1 MLELLFAA
9 LVIVVRDQAHKGVII
24 GEFDNGVAG
33 VNGKAVV
40 SEEGAWGV
48 PCIHNVIVFHL
59 DILGSVAEEA
69 LYPGAQFRQ

>member
-40 SEEGAWGV
+40 SEEGA
-48 PCIHNVIVFHL
+48 
-59 DILGSVAEEA
+59 
-69 LYPGAQFRQ
+69 